1 MTEPRTTCIVCSAP
15 LPTGY
20 RGRPRVVCS
29 DRCYG
34 RRRSILSS
42 NATQLAEAKDLCRKL
57 VAQLGAWPELFVA
70 TVKLFDAIGTTG
82 SEVVQFN
89 RDALETWEHEFGEIG
104 APGSQP
110 VSEDEVLERT
120 RRARE
125 IAPEL
130 S

>member
-1 MTEPRTTCIVCSAP
+1 MSEPRTTCIVCSSP

-34 RRRSILSS
+34 RRRTILSH

-57 VAQLGAWPELFVA
+57 VAQLGPWPELFVA

-82 SEVVQFN
+82 PEVVKFN
-89 RDALETWEHEFGEIG
+89 RDALESWEHEFGTIG
-104 APGSQP
+104 NPGSQP
-110 VSEDEVLERT
+110 VSEADVLERT
-120 RRARE
+120 RRNRE
-125 IAPEL
+125 LAPEL